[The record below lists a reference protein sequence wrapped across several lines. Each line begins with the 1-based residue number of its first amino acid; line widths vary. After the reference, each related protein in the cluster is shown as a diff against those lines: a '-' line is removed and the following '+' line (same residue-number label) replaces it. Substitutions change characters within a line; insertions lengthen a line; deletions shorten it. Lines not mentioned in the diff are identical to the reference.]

1 MNKNYVMLK
10 LSDNELHW
18 YVANTCRQ
26 EKKIKQRLDSMGI
39 ENFIPF
45 QQIARKIHGV
55 DKLIERAL
63 PEKYKKDVRK
73 YRARFD
79 EIYKE
84 NCLKHTKPYSGMK
97 ELIDE
102 LYHQGYKLAVVTNK
116 PKINAVTIVN
126 HLFPGKFM
134 YVFGNTVYQP
144 KKPHPCLVQLAMQLM
159 ESNKNETLMIG
170 DSNVDIETAIN
181 AKIKSVGCEWGF
193 RGKEELVQA
202 GATYTVSKPSDI
214 KDILK

>member
-1 MNKNYVMLK
+1 MYNTLIFDLDGTLVDSIEDLA
-10 LSDNELHW
+10 LSTNILMEESQFPTYDLET
-18 YVANTCRQ
+18 Y
-26 EKKIKQRLDSMGI
+26 KQFVG
-39 ENFIPF
+39 N
-45 QQIARKIHGV
+45 GV

-63 PEKYKKDVRK
+63 PEEHKKEVRK

-84 NCLKHTKPYSGMK
+84 NCLKNTKPYPGME

-116 PKINAVTIVN
+116 PKVNAATIVN
-126 HLFPGKFM
+126 HLFPNKFM

-144 KKPHPCLVQLAMQLM
+144 K
-159 ESNKNETLMIG
+159 
-170 DSNVDIETAIN
+170 
-181 AKIKSVGCEWGF
+181 IKSIGCEWGF

-214 KDILK
+214 KELLK

>member
-1 MNKNYVMLK
+1 MLCQKNI
-10 LSDNELHW
+10 
-18 YVANTCRQ
+18 
-26 EKKIKQRLDSMGI
+26 KK
-39 ENFIPF
+39 E
-45 QQIARKIHGV
+45 
-55 DKLIERAL
+55 
-63 PEKYKKDVRK
+63 VRK

-84 NCLKHTKPYSGMK
+84 NCLKNTKPYPGME

-116 PKINAVTIVN
+116 PKVNAATIVN
-126 HLFPGKFM
+126 HLFPNKFM

-181 AKIKSVGCEWGF
+181 AKIKSIGCEWGF

-214 KDILK
+214 KELLK

>member
-1 MNKNYVMLK
+1 MYNTLIFDLDGTLVDSIEDLA
-10 LSDNELHW
+10 LSTNILMEENHFPTYDLDT
-18 YVANTCRQ
+18 Y
-26 EKKIKQRLDSMGI
+26 KQFVG
-39 ENFIPF
+39 N
-45 QQIARKIHGV
+45 GV

-84 NCLKHTKPYSGMK
+84 NCLKHTKPYSGIK

>member
-1 MNKNYVMLK
+1 M
-10 LSDNELHW
+10 
-18 YVANTCRQ
+18 
-26 EKKIKQRLDSMGI
+26 
-39 ENFIPF
+39 
-45 QQIARKIHGV
+45 
-55 DKLIERAL
+55 
-63 PEKYKKDVRK
+63 RK

-134 YVFGNTVYQP
+134 YVLEIQF
-144 KKPHPCLVQLAMQLM
+144 
-159 ESNKNETLMIG
+159 
-170 DSNVDIETAIN
+170 IN
-181 AKIKSVGCEWGF
+181 QKTTSLFSTTSYAVN
-193 RGKEELVQA
+193 GK
-202 GATYTVSKPSDI
+202 
-214 KDILK
+214 

>member
-1 MNKNYVMLK
+1 MYNTLIFDLDGTLVDSIEDLA
-10 LSDNELHW
+10 LSTNILMKENHFPTYDLDT
-18 YVANTCRQ
+18 Y
-26 EKKIKQRLDSMGI
+26 KQFVG
-39 ENFIPF
+39 N
-45 QQIARKIHGV
+45 GV

-116 PKINAVTIVN
+116 PKVNAVTIVN
-126 HLFPGKFM
+126 HLLDRKSTRLNSSHM
-134 YVFGNTVYQP
+134 P
-144 KKPHPCLVQLAMQLM
+144 KSRM
-159 ESNKNETLMIG
+159 
-170 DSNVDIETAIN
+170 
-181 AKIKSVGCEWGF
+181 
-193 RGKEELVQA
+193 
-202 GATYTVSKPSDI
+202 PSSA
-214 KDILK
+214 

>member
-1 MNKNYVMLK
+1 M
-10 LSDNELHW
+10 E
-18 YVANTCRQ
+18 
-26 EKKIKQRLDSMGI
+26 
-39 ENFIPF
+39 
-45 QQIARKIHGV
+45 
-55 DKLIERAL
+55 
-63 PEKYKKDVRK
+63 
-73 YRARFD
+73 
-79 EIYKE
+79 
-84 NCLKHTKPYSGMK
+84 

-116 PKINAVTIVN
+116 PKVNAVTIVN
-126 HLFPGKFM
+126 HLFPNKFM

>member
-1 MNKNYVMLK
+1 MFSNLQPQ
-10 LSDNELHW
+10 S
-18 YVANTCRQ
+18 
-26 EKKIKQRLDSMGI
+26 
-39 ENFIPF
+39 
-45 QQIARKIHGV
+45 
-55 DKLIERAL
+55 
-63 PEKYKKDVRK
+63 
-73 YRARFD
+73 FD

-84 NCLKHTKPYSGMK
+84 NCLKNTKPYKGMV

-116 PKINAVTIVN
+116 PKENAVTIVN

-159 ESNKNETLMIG
+159 ESQKNETLMIG

-181 AKIKSVGCEWGF
+181 AKIKSIGCEWGF

-202 GATYTVSKPSDI
+202 GADYTVSKPSDI

>member
-1 MNKNYVMLK
+1 MYNTLIFDLDGTLVDSIEDLA
-10 LSDNELHW
+10 LSTNILMEESQFPTYDLET
-18 YVANTCRQ
+18 Y
-26 EKKIKQRLDSMGI
+26 KQFVG
-39 ENFIPF
+39 N
-45 QQIARKIHGV
+45 GV

-63 PEKYKKDVRK
+63 PEEHKKEVRK

-84 NCLKHTKPYSGMK
+84 NCLKNTKPYPGME

-144 KKPHPCLVQLAMQLM
+144 KTTSLFSTTSYAV
-159 ESNKNETLMIG
+159 N
-170 DSNVDIETAIN
+170 
-181 AKIKSVGCEWGF
+181 
-193 RGKEELVQA
+193 GK
-202 GATYTVSKPSDI
+202 
-214 KDILK
+214 

>member
-1 MNKNYVMLK
+1 MYNTLIFDLDGTLVDSIEDLA
-10 LSDNELHW
+10 LSTNILMEENHFPTYDLDT
-18 YVANTCRQ
+18 Y
-26 EKKIKQRLDSMGI
+26 KQFVG
-39 ENFIPF
+39 N
-45 QQIARKIHGV
+45 GV

-63 PEKYKKDVRK
+63 PEEYKKDVRK

-84 NCLKHTKPYSGMK
+84 NCLKHTKPYQGME

-116 PKINAVTIVN
+116 PKLNAVTIVN
-126 HLFPGKFM
+126 HLFPNKFM

-181 AKIKSVGCEWGF
+181 ACCQFS
-193 RGKEELVQA
+193 
-202 GATYTVSKPSDI
+202 
-214 KDILK
+214 

>member
-1 MNKNYVMLK
+1 
-10 LSDNELHW
+10 
-18 YVANTCRQ
+18 
-26 EKKIKQRLDSMGI
+26 
-39 ENFIPF
+39 
-45 QQIARKIHGV
+45 
-55 DKLIERAL
+55 
-63 PEKYKKDVRK
+63 
-73 YRARFD
+73 
-79 EIYKE
+79 
-84 NCLKHTKPYSGMK
+84 MK

-134 YVFGNTVYQP
+134 YVFGNTVDQP

-181 AKIKSVGCEWGF
+181 AKIKSIGCEWGF

>member
-1 MNKNYVMLK
+1 MYNTLIFDLDGTLVDSIEDLA
-10 LSDNELHW
+10 LSTNILMKENHFPTYDLDT
-18 YVANTCRQ
+18 Y
-26 EKKIKQRLDSMGI
+26 KQFVG
-39 ENFIPF
+39 N
-45 QQIARKIHGV
+45 GV

-116 PKINAVTIVN
+116 PKVNAVTIV
-126 HLFPGKFM
+126 
-134 YVFGNTVYQP
+134 
-144 KKPHPCLVQLAMQLM
+144 
-159 ESNKNETLMIG
+159 
-170 DSNVDIETAIN
+170 
-181 AKIKSVGCEWGF
+181 KSF
-193 RGKEELVQA
+193 I
-202 GATYTVSKPSDI
+202 S
-214 KDILK
+214 

>member
-1 MNKNYVMLK
+1 MYNTLIFDLDGTLVDSIEDLA
-10 LSDNELHW
+10 LSTNILMEENHFPTYDLDT
-18 YVANTCRQ
+18 Y
-26 EKKIKQRLDSMGI
+26 KQFVG
-39 ENFIPF
+39 N
-45 QQIARKIHGV
+45 GV

-73 YRARFD
+73 YRARF
-79 EIYKE
+79 
-84 NCLKHTKPYSGMK
+84 
-97 ELIDE
+97 DE

-126 HLFPGKFM
+126 HLFPDKFM

>member
-1 MNKNYVMLK
+1 MYNTLIFDLDGTLVDSIEDLA
-10 LSDNELHW
+10 LSTNILMEESQFPTYDLET
-18 YVANTCRQ
+18 Y
-26 EKKIKQRLDSMGI
+26 KQFVG
-39 ENFIPF
+39 N
-45 QQIARKIHGV
+45 GV

-63 PEKYKKDVRK
+63 PEEHKKEVRK

-84 NCLKHTKPYSGMK
+84 NCLKNTK
-97 ELIDE
+97 
-102 LYHQGYKLAVVTNK
+102 GYKLAVVTNK
-116 PKINAVTIVN
+116 PKVNAVTIVN
-126 HLFPGKFM
+126 HLFPNKFM

-144 KKPHPCLVQLAMQLM
+144 KKPHPCLVELAMQLM

-181 AKIKSVGCEWGF
+181 AKIKSIGCEWGF

-214 KDILK
+214 KELLK